1 MLISQ
6 ELLSQIKKIQ
16 IKSDRMASEILSGEY
31 KSAFKGKGLNFESI
45 REYQIGDDI
54 RGIDWKV
61 TARMQE
67 PYIRQYKEERQ
78 LSIIVILDLSAS
90 NDFGTQRQTKQEM
103 AVELASVLASLAIKS
118 NDKVGMILITD
129 EVESYIPPKQGKA
142 HIFRLIKDLL
152 TFKPKSKK
160 TNLKRALQEVI
171 SMVPKHS
178 VVFLISDF
186 IKSKAPVMKELTKQ
200 AADDVFAE
208 SFDYEKE
215 LKLLRKTQDLIAISI
230 RDPRE
235 FWLPNIGFVEVINP
249 ETGQKQL
256 LNLNRK
262 STRELFAHLQSDHI
276 NRLSAKFKRLGIDF
290 LDLSTHKPY
299 LQTLLHMFLT
309 KERRS

>member
-1 MLISQ
+1 MLISK

-67 PYIRQYKEERQ
+67 PFIRQYKEERQ

-90 NDFGTQRQTKQEM
+90 NDFGTQRQSKQEM

-152 TFKPKSKK
+152 TFKPKSRQ

-171 SMVPKHS
+171 SMIPKHS

-200 AADDVFAE
+200 AADDVFVE

-299 LQTLLHMFLT
+299 LQTLLQMFLT